1 MGVLIVNKG
10 KGENSMGQN
19 EKRKKELINPPGTE
33 MVYKRMQ
40 FSQAVRAGD
49 TVWVSGQVGMD
60 EKGAVAEGI
69 ENQARLAFQNLKRVL
84 SEAGAS
90 LADVVELVTFHTSM
104 VEIRG
109 FAKVKAEFIPD
120 NFPAWTAIG
129 IKELVMPQLL
139 VEIRATAVVG
149 SGSSE

>member
-1 MGVLIVNKG
+1 MAMG
-10 KGENSMGQN
+10 E
-19 EKRKKELINPPGTE
+19 EKSIRKKELINPPGTE
-33 MVYKRMQ
+33 MIYKRMQ

-60 EKGAVAEGI
+60 ETGAVAEGI
-69 ENQARLAFQNLKRVL
+69 ENQARQAFKNLENVLAA
-84 SEAGAS
+84 AGAS

-104 VEIRG
+104 TDIRG
-109 FAKVKAEFIPD
+109 FSKVKAQFIPE

-149 SGSSE
+149 SGKTE

>member
-1 MGVLIVNKG
+1 MSHH
-10 KGENSMGQN
+10 ET
-19 EKRKKELINPPGTE
+19 KRKKILVNPPGTE
-33 MVYKRMQ
+33 AIYKRMQ

-49 TVWVSGQVGMD
+49 VVWVSGQVGMD
-60 EKGAVAEGI
+60 EKGMVGEGI
-69 ENQARLAFQNLKRVL
+69 DSQARLAFGNLKRVL
-84 SEAGAS
+84 AEAGAS

-104 VEIRG
+104 TDIRG
-109 FAKVKAEFIPD
+109 FSKVKAEFIPE

-149 SGSSE
+149 SGDIG

>member
-1 MGVLIVNKG
+1 MAMG
-10 KGENSMGQN
+10 E
-19 EKRKKELINPPGTE
+19 EKSIRKKELINPPGTE
-33 MVYKRMQ
+33 MIYKRMQ

-60 EKGAVAEGI
+60 ETGAVAEGI
-69 ENQARLAFQNLKRVL
+69 ENQARQAFKNLENVLAA
-84 SEAGAS
+84 AGAS
-90 LADVVELVTFHTSM
+90 LVDVVELVTFHTSM
-104 VEIRG
+104 TDIRG
-109 FAKVKAEFIPD
+109 FSKVKAQFIPE

-149 SGSSE
+149 SGKTE

>member
-1 MGVLIVNKG
+1 MG
-10 KGENSMGQN
+10 E
-19 EKRKKELINPPGTE
+19 EKATRKKVLINPPGTE
-33 MVYKRMQ
+33 MIYKRMQ

-60 EKGAVAEGI
+60 EKGTVAEGI

-84 SEAGAS
+84 AEAGAS

-104 VEIRG
+104 GEIRG
-109 FAKVKAEFIPD
+109 FAKVKAEFIPED
-120 NFPAWTAIG
+120 FPAWTAIG

-139 VEIRATAVVG
+139 VEIRATAIVG
-149 SGSSE
+149 SGISQQNQK